1 MLEIFAGTRTDC
13 AIDGFRVYFDSDDG
27 VFFWIIA
34 FLVISDDN
42 HHVVVDVSVI
52 ALHVTETEAR
62 DVVFFWGGQSII
74 TDEGCRGRYAV
85 DHPVRYVVVL
95 DDFNRPFNRSLVHD
109 SVADAET
116 RLIFEKGE
124 MVVRLPEAV
133 SINDLCQ
140 TEMDRL
146 GVGGVGTDEG

>member
-62 DVVFFWGGQSII
+62 DVVFFGAES
-74 TDEGCRGRYAV
+74 
-85 DHPVRYVVVL
+85 PSSLMKVV
-95 DDFNRPFNRSLVHD
+95 
-109 SVADAET
+109 
-116 RLIFEKGE
+116 
-124 MVVRLPEAV
+124 EAGMP
-133 SINDLCQ
+133 STTQ
-140 TEMDRL
+140 FAM
-146 GVGGVGTDEG
+146 